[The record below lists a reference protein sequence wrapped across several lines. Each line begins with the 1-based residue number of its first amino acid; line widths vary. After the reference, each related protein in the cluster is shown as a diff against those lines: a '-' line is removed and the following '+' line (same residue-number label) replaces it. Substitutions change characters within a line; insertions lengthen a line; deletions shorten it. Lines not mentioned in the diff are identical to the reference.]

1 MTGDRRQ
8 SEALPPDLEIA
19 GREPDWFTRTQADFS
34 FGDRD
39 NAAPS
44 VRERLEYA
52 DLVSVLG
59 QPELRF
65 ERLPRNRTGNLAAM
79 SGQAKPNFMSVRR
92 DLWHQVNNV
101 HVFDLLNSAANF

>member
-1 MTGDRRQ
+1 MTDGSR
-8 SEALPPDLEIA
+8 ALPPDLEIE

-44 VRERLEYA
+44 VRKCLEHA
-52 DLVSVLG
+52 DMVSVPG

-65 ERLPRNRTGNLAAM
+65 ERFPRDRTHDVAGM
-79 SGQAKPNFMSVRR
+79 SGQAKRNFMSVRR
-92 DLWHQVNNV
+92 DIWHQVNNV
-101 HVFDLLNSAANF
+101 HDFYLLNSAAIF